1 MRLYIRLAWRNI
13 WRHRRRTLIVVLAI
27 GLTLALMML
36 YDGVMAGFEG
46 AIYGNAIKVLGGNVQ
61 IHANGYREKAN
72 RTPLLPL
79 TDEPAILKAVLA
91 QPQVT
96 AASLRINSGGIASN
110 KKGTFSVSIVG
121 IEPEKE
127 QPVNLVAQHVSS
139 GRFLTA
145 ADQDVLFIG
154 NGLAQAMDVKVGDRI
169 TLVGQATHQQMRSRT
184 MTIVGVFDVN
194 MPDIEKSSVYMSL
207 GEAQNLYGLTGQSTE
222 VAISLQR
229 LGQEPAL
236 IAALTPALPGLEL
249 DSWQTNY
256 PELQQAINTKS
267 GAMNVFGVIM
277 LVIAGIGIF
286 NLLLMA
292 VFERTREIGLMGALG
307 MKPRQISALFLLEG
321 AMMGVVGI
329 AFGVGLGLFANF
341 ALGQVGMDLTKFSS
355 ITEYMALISGKI
367 YPTLGTEKL
376 LMRVVTTI
384 VITVLSSFYPAYEA
398 SKNEPAL
405 ALHYV

>member
-1 MRLYIRLAWRNI
+1 MILYLRLAWRNI

-36 YDGVMAGFEG
+36 YDGVMAGFES

-61 IHANGYREKAN
+61 IHANGYRENAN

-96 AASLRINSGGIASN
+96 AASLRIHSGGIASN

-154 NGLAQAMDVKVGDRI
+154 NGLALAMDVKVGDRI

-194 MPDIEKSSVYMSL
+194 MPDIEKSSVYMAL

-236 IAALTPALPGLEL
+236 IAALKPALPGLEL

-355 ITEYMALISGKI
+355 VTEYMALISGKI

-384 VITVLSSFYPAYEA
+384 VITLLSSFYPAYEA